1 MRMPKKKAT
10 KLAEIETS
18 MIRRS
23 PQHWTR
29 EYTQAKIDELCQQM
43 EEEGLIQP
51 IIVRKKKDGKGYEYL
66 AGDRRFAAARKL
78 GWPKISCLVRDVDD
92 LDARSISISENF
104 GREDLSTPVRD
115 EALKELVRVKQQKL
129 KRDQGDLPDPDRAKS
144 TKGPPPNE
152 AVQAAAKEAGVS
164 TRTVMRALATDKL
177 IKDAAAA
184 YKNEQISKR
193 QADLLARMS
202 EEDQE
207 VELQLMLN
215 ETQDQTEERLQ
226 LTKERPQKPLPPGDK
241 GKHSVKPALRL
252 YDRITVLSRE
262 LYEHAKTLR
271 GDLTEETVLALKDLD
286 HEDILKAH
294 QAVSSLLD
302 DIEVVA
308 AWKPHRK

>member
-1 MRMPKKKAT
+1 MPKKKAT
-10 KLAEIETS
+10 KLIEIETS

-23 PQHWTR
+23 PQHWKR
-29 EYTQAKIDELCQQM
+29 DYTQAKMDELCQQM
-43 EEEGLIQP
+43 QEEGLIQP
-51 IIVRKKKDGKGYEYL
+51 IIVRKKTDGKGYEYL

-78 GWPKISCLVRDVDD
+78 GWPKISCLVRDLDD
-92 LDARSISISENF
+92 LAARSLSISENF
-104 GREDLSTPVRD
+104 GREDLAPPMRD
-115 EALKELVRVKQQKL
+115 EALKELVRVKQQQL
-129 KRDQGDLPDPDRAKS
+129 KRDQGDLPDPERSKT

-164 TRTVMRALATDKL
+164 TRTVVRALATDKL
-177 IKDAAAA
+177 IKEAAKA
-184 YKNEQISKR
+184 YKNELISKR
-193 QADLLARMS
+193 QADALARMS

-215 ETQDQTEERLQ
+215 ETQEETEERLRI
-226 LTKERPQKPLPPGDK
+226 TNERSQKPLPPGDK
-241 GKHSVKPALRL
+241 GTHSVKPALRL

-271 GDLTEETVLALKDLD
+271 GELTEETVQVLKEQD
-286 HEDILKAH
+286 HEPILKAH

-308 AWKPHRK
+308 AWKPPQR